1 MGLFFGKKERLDK
14 YLPQNQSNGKTHAS
28 ISPVV
33 THDLGGRKEKVV
45 LFLSK
50 VYGFESVIK
59 LRELHEG
66 VDLLNEYYKI
76 IIDTTLKFEGEFM
89 GIFAG
94 FVCNV
99 FGASIRHHN
108 DIRRAVRCSL
118 EVQKEVKG
126 LSDERTMRGL
136 EIMKVGMAL
145 SAGDVLIGHFGS
157 SRRMSY
163 AAMGEPVDLCYK
175 FCEMAEPG
183 QILATSSICDDIK
196 DIGEIILLR
205 PYRVSNA
212 AKPIPV
218 FHIKNLKQYH
228 SELSV
233 KHTGI
238 V

>member
-14 YLPQNQSNGKTHAS
+14 YVTQKQSNEKAHAL
-28 ISPVV
+28 ISPTV
-33 THDLGGRKEKVV
+33 THELGGREEKIVI
-45 LFLSK
+45 FLSK
-50 VYGFESVIK
+50 VYGFEDVIK
-59 LRELHEG
+59 VREFHEG
-66 VDLLNEYYKI
+66 VELLNDYYKI
-76 IIDTTLKFEGEFM
+76 IIDTTLKFEGEFI
-89 GIFAG
+89 GISAG
-94 FVCNV
+94 FVFNV

-118 EVQKEVKG
+118 EVQKEIKG
-126 LSDERTMRGL
+126 LNDERTMRGR

-163 AAMGEPVDLCYK
+163 AAMGESVDLGYK

-183 QILATSSICDDIK
+183 QILATQSICDDIK
-196 DIGEIILLR
+196 DVGEVILLR
-205 PYRVSNA
+205 PYRVSTA

-233 KHTGI
+233 KYMGI